1 MRFILFVLFFAA
13 ASLQVSAQGA
23 ADWIEGRW
31 SHGNGCTNWVQ
42 FSRNGS
48 AWSYTEQRVDN
59 GRPQPVTVTA
69 SANRVTAFITNRDT
83 VYSYEATFQNRD
95 VFQSVER
102 FVKGGPPN
110 NGPLTFTYRRC

>member
-1 MRFILFVLFFAA
+1 MRAAFAVMCLA
-13 ASLQVSAQGA
+13 ALSAPAGAQGA

-42 FSRNGS
+42 FTRNGS
-48 AWSYTEQRVDN
+48 TWSYTEQRLNN
-59 GRPQPVTVTA
+59 GRPQPASVSA
-69 SANRVTAFITNRDT
+69 SANRVTALITSRDT
-83 VYSYEATFQNRD
+83 IYAYEATFQSRD

-110 NGPLTFTYRRC
+110 GSPLTYTYRRC